1 MHGWTFLCHCWIC
14 WTQHWIGQPSKAS
27 NLFRLCRQQQ
37 KNQGIFMQVSTHH
50 TLWVGN
56 QNIQHVCF
64 YSDNSKL
71 NIAKCPKFYSM
82 IAVDLR
88 TDMYRCVQE
97 TMTLRFPPRYFVHLG
112 QPDPDHGPNSWS
124 AIKPTLVS
132 LIGQASDDHVLN
144 EWLVDYTTN
153 MAYFIGLT
161 SNDMDLIFI
170 TWSNDDGQNNWS

>member
-1 MHGWTFLCHCWIC
+1 
-14 WTQHWIGQPSKAS
+14 
-27 NLFRLCRQQQ
+27 
-37 KNQGIFMQVSTHH
+37 MQVSTHH

-124 AIKPTLVS
+124 AIKPTMVS

-144 EWLVDYTTN
+144 ERP
-153 MAYFIGLT
+153 
-161 SNDMDLIFI
+161 
-170 TWSNDDGQNNWS
+170 TWPIS